1 VPTAAVIAVVGVAL
15 AAWAA
20 VADRAVG
27 MSWAATVVDCV
38 VGLAFVAAAVASGR
52 RPLPMLGLA
61 SVGFAWLVAST
72 VDAAT
77 SVHRGLLVL
86 ALLLW
91 SEPRRPSGWR
101 HAVLYTAAIA
111 VALGLGGQLGAAGL
125 LVAAAVFVALRSEG
139 HRVEGW
145 SSITSVG
152 VVGLVL
158 AGSWVWSRTDPQG
171 FHPEVALT
179 AYQVSLVVTAGTVVV
194 VRRRHRASREHELQ
208 AALASVTDSGMSTFV
223 ELLRRAVGDATL
235 EVLDAG
241 DRTADP
247 ASPGGATR
255 TLPVTG
261 TDGTPLC
268 VVTYRTSALADPVTA
283 ARVVTAT
290 RLAVEH
296 VRLTDELAAQLAEV
310 EASRARLLTATDLER
325 ATAAAELH
333 DTVDPLLTRARR
345 AIESGLSHTHNVA
358 PSVGPAM
365 AAAQELSTT
374 AEELEGLVAGVAPF
388 PLGGGRLV
396 EALSALSVHS
406 PIEVV
411 VRADGD
417 VRADPEEEAALY
429 FVCSEAL
436 ANAHKHSRATRVFVT
451 LRAQQDAMQ
460 VEVADNG
467 VGDADPAGAGL
478 TALADR
484 LAVLG
489 GRLHVASERNSG
501 TIVTASVPAHSVTG
515 SSSTVGAGTG
525 GSVPRRAAG

>member
-1 VPTAAVIAVVGVAL
+1 
-15 AAWAA
+15 
-20 VADRAVG
+20 
-27 MSWAATVVDCV
+27 
-38 VGLAFVAAAVASGR
+38 
-52 RPLPMLGLA
+52 
-61 SVGFAWLVAST
+61 
-72 VDAAT
+72 
-77 SVHRGLLVL
+77 
-86 ALLLW
+86 
-91 SEPRRPSGWR
+91 
-101 HAVLYTAAIA
+101 
-111 VALGLGGQLGAAGL
+111 
-125 LVAAAVFVALRSEG
+125 
-139 HRVEGW
+139 
-145 SSITSVG
+145 
-152 VVGLVL
+152 
-158 AGSWVWSRTDPQG
+158 
-171 FHPEVALT
+171 
-179 AYQVSLVVTAGTVVV
+179 
-194 VRRRHRASREHELQ
+194 
-208 AALASVTDSGMSTFV
+208 
-223 ELLRRAVGDATL
+223 
-235 EVLDAG
+235 
-241 DRTADP
+241 
-247 ASPGGATR
+247 
-255 TLPVTG
+255 
-261 TDGTPLC
+261 
-268 VVTYRTSALADPVTA
+268 
-283 ARVVTAT
+283 
-290 RLAVEH
+290 
-296 VRLTDELAAQLAEV
+296 V

>member
-1 VPTAAVIAVVGVAL
+1 MPTAAVIAVLGVAL

-20 VADRAVG
+20 VADRAAG
-27 MSWAATVVDCV
+27 MSWAATALDCA
-38 VGLAFVAAAVASGR
+38 VGLAFVAAAAGSGL

-61 SVGFAWLVAST
+61 SIGFAWLVASP

-91 SEPRRPSGWR
+91 SAPRRPRGR
-101 HAVLYTAAIA
+101 QQAVLYALAFAA
-111 VALGLGGQLGAAGL
+111 ALGLGGQLGAAGL
-125 LVAAAVFVALRSEG
+125 LVAAAVVVALRSEG
-139 HRVEGW
+139 PRAEGW
-145 SSITSVG
+145 PSTTAVG
-152 VVGLVL
+152 VVGLIL
-158 AGSWVWSRTDPQG
+158 GGLWVWSRSDPQG
-171 FHPEVALT
+171 FHPGVALT
-179 AYQVSLVVTAGTVVV
+179 AYEVALLATAATVVV
-194 VRRRHRASREHELQ
+194 VRRRHRASHEQELQ
-208 AALASVTDSGMSTFV
+208 AALATVTDSGMSTFV
-223 ELLRRAVGDATL
+223 ELLRRAVGDPTL
-235 EVLDAG
+235 EVVD
-241 DRTADP
+241 
-247 ASPGGATR
+247 PGGRTTALSSPRGGAR

-268 VVTYRTSALADPVTA
+268 VVTYRSSALSDPVTA
-283 ARVVTAT
+283 ARVAAAT

-296 VRLTDELAAQLAEV
+296 VRLMDELTAQLAEV

-333 DTVDPLLTRARR
+333 DTVDPLLARARE
-345 AIESGLSHTHNVA
+345 AIEAGVSHSVDGA
-358 PSVGPAM
+358 PSVGPAL

-396 EALSALSVHS
+396 EALSALSEHS

-411 VRADGD
+411 IRADGD

-436 ANAHKHSRATRVFVT
+436 ANAYKHSRATRVTVT
-451 LRAQQDAMQ
+451 LRARRDAVQ
-460 VEVADNG
+460 VVVVDDG
-467 VGDADPAGAGL
+467 VGGADQDGAGL

-484 LAVLG
+484 LAARG
-489 GRLHVASERNSG
+489 GRLHVASEPESG
-501 TIVTASVPAHSVTG
+501 TVLTASVPARAVTG
-515 SSSTVGAGTG
+515 SSSTVGPGIG
-525 GSVPRRAAG
+525 GSVPRPRAG